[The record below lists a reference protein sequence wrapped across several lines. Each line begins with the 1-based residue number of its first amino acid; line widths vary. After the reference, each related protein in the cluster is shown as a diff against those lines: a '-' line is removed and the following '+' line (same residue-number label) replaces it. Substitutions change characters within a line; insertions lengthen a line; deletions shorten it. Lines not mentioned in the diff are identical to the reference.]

1 MLFVDR
7 EDAGKKLA
15 SLVQEYADQN
25 VIVLGLPRGGVV
37 TAYQIARSL
46 NAPLDVT
53 CPRKIGAPWNPELAI
68 GAVSEAG
75 EATFNEDLLAMFNIP
90 EETLET
96 AIERE
101 RAEARRR
108 LLVYRSGKPPLVLD
122 DKIVIL
128 VDDGLATGATM
139 KAAIRGVQA
148 RNVKQVVVAVP
159 VSPPGTLE
167 EIQQL
172 VNRAICLFAPPFFQ
186 AVGQFYQNFGQ
197 TSDEEVISL
206 LNAKI

>member
-15 SLVQEYADQN
+15 SLLQEYADQN
-25 VIVLGLPRGGVV
+25 VIVLGLPRGGVI
-37 TAYQIARSL
+37 TAYQVARAL
-46 NAPLDVT
+46 KAPLDVT

-75 EATFNEDLLAMFNIP
+75 EATFNEDLLTMFNIP
-90 EETLET
+90 EQTLEA

-101 RAEARRR
+101 KAEALRR
-108 LLVYRSGKPPLVLD
+108 LVVYRSGKPPLALEN
-122 DKIVIL
+122 KIVIL
-128 VDDGLATGATM
+128 VDDGLATGSTM

-148 RNVKQVVVAVP
+148 RKVKQIIVAVP
-159 VSPPGTLE
+159 VSPPETLE

-172 VNRAICLFAPPFFQ
+172 VHRAICLYAPPFFQ
-186 AVGQFYQNFGQ
+186 SVGQFYQNFGQ

-206 LNAKI
+206 LNAEF